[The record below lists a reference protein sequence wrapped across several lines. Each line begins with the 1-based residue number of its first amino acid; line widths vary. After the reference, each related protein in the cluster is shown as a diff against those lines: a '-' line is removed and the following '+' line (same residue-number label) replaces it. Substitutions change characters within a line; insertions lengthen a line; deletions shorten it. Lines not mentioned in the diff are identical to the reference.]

1 MDILLY
7 RWPRYFAGDGKVVT
21 IEVDRL
27 IAATVRKNI
36 ANAGLSDKVDI
47 VVGNAIELSPKLDLN
62 LICYF

>member
-1 MDILLY
+1 ML
-7 RWPRYFAGDGKVVT
+7 AGDGKLVT

-27 IAATVRKNI
+27 IAATIRKNI